1 MTPSDP
7 RRLVPRRTSPP
18 ALSRAAVLALGCA
31 LAGCSLSSDLSPS
44 SERVA
49 PPAPTSPTRAIPR
62 RDGPEHELGIR
73 WEESL
78 DAAME
83 RGRRE
88 KKPVLIAFSARRQE
102 HDFESE
108 F

>member
-1 MTPSDP
+1 MTPSDS
-7 RRLVPRRTSPP
+7 RLRVRRRTAPTTI
-18 ALSRAAVLALGCA
+18 SRAAVLALGCA
-31 LAGCSLSSDLSPS
+31 LAGCARSVAASRS
-44 SERVA
+44 SERVVT
-49 PPAPTSPTRAIPR
+49 PVPTPPTRAFPR

-102 HDFESE
+102 HDFEGE

>member
-1 MTPSDP
+1 MTPSDLHHHVQG
-7 RRLVPRRTSPP
+7 RASSP
-18 ALSRAAVLALGCA
+18 ALTRAAVLALGCM
-31 LAGCSLSSDLSPS
+31 LASCSRPAATSPS
-44 SERVA
+44 PSF
-49 PPAPTSPTRAIPR
+49 PK
-62 RDGPEHELGIR
+62 RDGPEHTLGIQ

-102 HDFESE
+102 RDFEGE